1 MNSKNVDLKGDKKM
15 RSILLI
21 SMKKDEIVLKISE
34 EATQIQIIEAL
45 EKKMPVLR
53 KLYKEAKNPV
63 RITGKVLKDK
73 EMEELKQVIK
83 DNIDDIDIKWDNIN
97 ELGLAGIKK
106 AYEQNVEN
114 SETYFFKGCIR
125 SGQKIGTEGSIV
137 ILGDVNS
144 GAEVIAGDNI
154 VVLGFL
160 RGLAHAGAKG
170 NKKAIIASHKIE
182 CPQLR
187 IANILKEIEKEE
199 IEETKQF
206 ASVDND
212 VIILE

>member
-1 MNSKNVDLKGDKKM
+1 M

-63 RITGKVLKDK
+63 RMTGKVLKDK

-125 SGQKIGTEGSIV
+125 SGQKIETEGSIV